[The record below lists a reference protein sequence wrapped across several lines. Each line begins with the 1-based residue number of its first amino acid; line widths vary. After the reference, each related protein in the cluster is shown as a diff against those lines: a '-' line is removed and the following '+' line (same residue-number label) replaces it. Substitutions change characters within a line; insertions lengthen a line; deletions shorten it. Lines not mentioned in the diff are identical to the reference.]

1 MVVFAVLAALGVEE
15 WREERQLR
23 RFADMARA
31 AVELEIET
39 NLEEFRA
46 NRTSL
51 RVLLERIARVMEK
64 AESGVDAVH
73 GGRGLDIS
81 FALPE
86 VSSAAWRTA
95 QASQAAAIFDYNWV
109 IRVARA
115 YEVLDS
121 YARARDRMVDAL
133 SPILDRMDADPT
145 DIKDELH
152 RLNGRVLLLD
162 QVHEG
167 AQEQMEALLVDTD

>member
-1 MVVFAVLAALGVEE
+1 MVVFAVLAAFSVEA

-31 AVELEIET
+31 AVELEVET

-46 NRTSL
+46 TRTSL
-51 RVLLERIARVMEK
+51 RALLERIARVQRE
-64 AESGVDAVH
+64 AASGVDTAP
-73 GGRGLDIS
+73 GGRGLDLS

-86 VSSAAWRTA
+86 ISSAAWRTA

-109 IRVARA
+109 IRVSRA
-115 YEVLDS
+115 YEILDS
-121 YARARDRMVDAL
+121 YGRAREQCLDAL
-133 SPILDRMDADPT
+133 SPILDRLDAHPL

-162 QVHEG
+162 QLHEA